1 MTVFSFFKINFFLLA
16 IISISFLLPIA
27 VALYYGEFEVIHAF
41 ALPGVFCVIVAF
53 ILALVGKKKK
63 ISMIPKDSYIVVAA
77 AWGFASFL
85 GASPFL
91 ISGTIDNLADAFFES
106 VSGFTT
112 TGATIFSDVESL
124 PHAINFWRC
133 QMHWLG
139 GMGIVAL
146 TVALMPLLGV
156 GGFQL
161 IKAETTGP
169 EKGKVTPKIA
179 TTAKILWFIYL
190 ALTVIQIILLKIAG
204 MSWFDAI
211 CHSFSTLGTGGF
223 STKNT
228 SITFYNSPAIEWII
242 TIFMILAG
250 VNFSL
255 YYFLVRGKLGEII
268 HNSEIK
274 AYVGIILVTGIG
286 ITFFISDLYPTLSDA
301 FRIAM
306 FQVATIISTT
316 GFASADFALW
326 SSSATIFILLLMFIG
341 GCSGST
347 AGGIKVIR
355 WVVLSKQTENEVKK
369 LLHPHGIFTI
379 QLNGR
384 VGRKDVVF
392 SVAAFVFFYFFLTV
406 ITTAVATLSGIDLIS
421 SFTAALAMIGNIGP
435 GLGAVG
441 PVENFGFF
449 ESGIKW
455 WFSFIMLAGRLELY
469 TMFIFFMPS
478 FWKK

>member
-1 MTVFSFFKINFFLLA
+1 
-16 IISISFLLPIA
+16 
-27 VALYYGEFEVIHAF
+27 
-41 ALPGVFCVIVAF
+41 
-53 ILALVGKKKK
+53 
-63 ISMIPKDSYIVVAA
+63 
-77 AWGFASFL
+77 
-85 GASPFL
+85 
-91 ISGTIDNLADAFFES
+91 
-106 VSGFTT
+106 
-112 TGATIFSDVESL
+112 
-124 PHAINFWRC
+124 
-133 QMHWLG
+133 
-139 GMGIVAL
+139 
-146 TVALMPLLGV
+146 
-156 GGFQL
+156 
-161 IKAETTGP
+161 
-169 EKGKVTPKIA
+169 
-179 TTAKILWFIYL
+179 
-190 ALTVIQIILLKIAG
+190 
-204 MSWFDAI
+204 
-211 CHSFSTLGTGGF
+211 
-223 STKNT
+223 
-228 SITFYNSPAIEWII
+228 
-242 TIFMILAG
+242 
-250 VNFSL
+250 
-255 YYFLVRGKLGEII
+255 
-268 HNSEIK
+268 
-274 AYVGIILVTGIG
+274 
-286 ITFFISDLYPTLSDA
+286 
-301 FRIAM
+301 M

-316 GFASADFALW
+316 GFASTDFALW
-326 SSSATIFILLLMFIG
+326 SSSANIFILLLMFIG